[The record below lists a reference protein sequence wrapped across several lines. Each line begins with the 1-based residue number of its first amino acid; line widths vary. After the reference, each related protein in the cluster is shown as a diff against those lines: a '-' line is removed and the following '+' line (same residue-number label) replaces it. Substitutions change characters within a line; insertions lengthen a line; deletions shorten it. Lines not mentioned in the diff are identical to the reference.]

1 MPDPEPVAAGGHGI
15 DPALPEAALRPCSGV
30 STTTTQATI
39 WSWMLQ
45 PRTAMPGLSNT
56 TGVFGTPA

>member
-1 MPDPEPVAAGGHGI
+1 
-15 DPALPEAALRPCSGV
+15 V
-30 STTTTQATI
+30 STTTTHATI

-56 TGVFGTPA
+56 TGAFGTPA